1 MNLKAIRLFSICVFI
16 VFALA
21 LCFFVISVYK
31 NISVGKT
38 QTNDIVNTII
48 KDTSDFINY
57 YGITDKFTE
66 QYTEYVQKKDE
77 IAALIILQDTSS
89 CFAYPMSS
97 TLIRIDNFGEPVIN
111 GNSPI
116 LTIFSSSLPIENY
129 AGINITLAIYLIQP
143 SMLFKLAKISF
154 LIILVAT
161 AIVFIVIMFQ
171 YKIDDSESD
180 SKSSSLFSGFSVN
193 NSINYEDNINN
204 KNNGGGN

>member
-171 YKIDDSESD
+171 YKIDASESD
-180 SKSSSLFSGFSVN
+180 SKYLYSSLTATNDDFEDTFSKILVMP
-193 NSINYEDNINN
+193 
-204 KNNGGGN
+204 